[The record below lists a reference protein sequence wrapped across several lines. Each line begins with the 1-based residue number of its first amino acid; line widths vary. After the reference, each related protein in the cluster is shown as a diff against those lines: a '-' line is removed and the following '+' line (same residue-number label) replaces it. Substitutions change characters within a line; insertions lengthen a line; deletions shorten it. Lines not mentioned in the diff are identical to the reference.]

1 MQDQSVACPCMPVG
15 MKGCGFKVLS
25 AVSVAVRHSLTGD
38 RNEGTSCYK
47 PQRFE
52 QEGPYPLLLCA
63 QVTYRLAEATRSR
76 FRAIDRQLLKCGS
89 VSCTGGWRFGRV
101 VWAYCSTAHVAPF
114 QEPFS
119 SGKFLYIVIRFITFL
134 CFRHVIPV

>member
-1 MQDQSVACPCMPVG
+1 VQDRSVACSYMPVG

-89 VSCTGGWRFGRV
+89 VSCTGAGDLVGWFGHTVQQPMSPHFRNL
-101 VWAYCSTAHVAPF
+101 
-114 QEPFS
+114 FS
-119 SGKFLYIVIRFITFL
+119 SGKLLYIVTRFITFL
-134 CFRHVIPV
+134 CFWHIIPV